1 MQASKIPPYC
11 EVEARFGRMMVL
23 RGDSVIGR
31 SLRIYGEFAG
41 TELDAMLT
49 LLRPG
54 MSVVDVGAN
63 IGVHTLAFAA
73 AVGPSGEVTSIEPQR
88 HCFHL
93 LCANTVMN
101 QHQNVNCIRAAA
113 GDVPGSCRVPVLS
126 PTKRQNFGAFDL
138 SMEPED
144 GTLADDVPIVTIDGL
159 NLRKCDFIKVDVEGH
174 EVKVLRGATE
184 TIARFRPVFYVEVHS
199 QQTLREAQGILGNAG
214 YSCVLHDAPFFRA
227 KNHMGE
233 SATIFAPGAGGTALV
248 AMPDGNMLP
257 PTVEG
262 RVRRPAGW

>member
-1 MQASKIPPYC
+1 MQPSRILPYC
-11 EVEARFGRMMVL
+11 EVDTRFGRMMVL

-41 TELDAMLT
+41 TEVDAMLT

-54 MSVVDVGAN
+54 MAVLDVGAN
-63 IGVHTLAFAA
+63 IGAHTLAFAG

-113 GDVPGSCRVPVLS
+113 GDVPGSCRVPVLN
-126 PTKRQNFGAFDL
+126 PTKRLNFGAFDL
-138 SMEPED
+138 SMEAGE
-144 GTLADDVPIVTIDGL
+144 GLVADDVPIVTIDGL
-159 NLRKCDFIKVDVEGH
+159 NLGKCDFVKVDVEGH
-174 EVKVLRGATE
+174 EVKVLRGAAE

-227 KNHMGE
+227 GNHMGE
-233 SATIFAPGAGGTALV
+233 SADMFVPGAKGTALV
-248 AMPDGNMLP
+248 AMPDGITLP
-257 PTVEG
+257 PTVGG